1 MFRLNLIIIT
11 LINLF
16 LAQLSLIVCAHDLN
30 NSPSPTPIHEA
41 LNGFNV
47 HSFNPASELNSILNS
62 VISPQID
69 LNSVIHNIPVGNLSH
84 EIGINV
90 NGHILEINSN
100 QSVTPAEALALLQI
114 LSTHQQNLY
123 LNDLGQGVAGSVNA
137 ALLGNNITNLLIPS
151 KVTLIDNN
159 QALVINGNLVN
170 YGDIQFIG
178 NGNLTI
184 NNLFNAT
191 TGEIQSTSNLTI
203 NANQS
208 VINEGTIASNN
219 GLTLNTSNIYNVGA
233 FETMHDNLNIN
244 SAHGLYLTSNNN
256 GNFEAVYGSINLN
269 DMNGSNGVNLIAGN
283 YLSKELNINAQ
294 GTNLVGVTGEVT
306 GIINVEANSAHLVS
320 LTKDMLLGN
329 DNVKGDP
336 TYVNPSGDITLNG
349 AISSSGANLAIIA
362 SGNINVASGASGSIS
377 TTGSSNGGN
386 LVMIAGVGSNISYS
400 GTNTTTGIPTPGT
413 SIASGETVMVTLGAT
428 SGNTGGNIDLNTNN
442 TLASGSIVI
451 ATYGSPF
458 FSSNNGGNVSLV
470 AVSNGSVGGQINLA
484 NYMIDS
490 AGAIYG
496 GAAGNILMLDTT
508 TSSLGILVGPMT
520 GHDIFLG
527 SVGINPS
534 NVTFD
539 STGSILSGFING
551 NSATLYSGNVTI
563 NGNASSN
570 TLTLITS
577 GSINLNSAYTYYAL
591 SAIVLYAGS
600 GDIGGQY
607 TPLDISTSNISVN
620 TPNGSAYLTDSFSSG
635 VNLNPSSV
643 QATGI
648 FSLTNTGN
656 ITINGSV
663 TAGTA
668 NGYGLIYLN
677 TTHNGNFLQT
687 SASDLLTGAQV
698 NITTGG
704 GNVGTS
710 LSTPVHIDTGSF
722 SVFTRNGAT
731 TGNAYIYDTY
741 SGPLVVTTS
750 TVGISGALFITA
762 SAGLSVNALLSAGSA
777 NGAGIINLTAGNN
790 NSLTINQSITAGT
803 VDLTGGSQGV
813 ITNAA
818 INSNNITIDTNNN
831 GAITIDSTIG
841 LLSSSVI
848 FNANGSGYI
857 TSGTNG
863 VIVGNGLS
871 LVTANGEIGFGV
883 GGLTPL
889 TTQTNNLVFSAG
901 LSVGISNN
909 SANLNIG
916 SSGTNGN
923 FYIYQTGNI
932 TASGL
937 ISAPVFGLYSFN
949 GSNGI
954 GLSSSIVQIY
964 AHNVGLESLATGSS
978 VYINNTYNGNNIM
991 QASQASDIFK
1001 YTTAGSLSVYAQTN
1015 SGPGQISSQ
1024 IIAIQTLGGYG
1035 IYNDAL
1041 IQSSDFIFLT
1051 ASSGG
1056 YIAQSATNAN
1066 MIAPNISL
1074 VTGGGAIGAGTIL
1087 SLNSANVAASTLSN
1101 NGFVNIN
1108 DVASTS
1114 GIVGGQSGT
1123 NFTFNATGNLNV
1135 YGNIATGAS
1144 ASGGSIILTGNG
1156 IMNIGTSSAV
1166 NLTTNNGSV
1175 FITNNNTVSGSIN
1188 INNGSYIL
1196 GSSNVANVGN
1206 VAITIGSFNAVNN
1219 TNSNPSAITVQ
1230 NSGVSQVYFGN
1241 NGITAI
1247 SPTNTLFANGR
1258 NIYFNTGSLAASAI
1272 NLGGNVKITAD
1283 PPATPGI
1290 TSVVFN
1296 SLTQNTNIV
1305 IGDNVNLSQLN
1316 SLNQSVNVLDN
1327 NQATSYTLNNNVN
1340 ANLNNELMQNK
1351 YSSNEYNELTNTR
1364 SRSNESNKLIENTQI
1379 FVPISYSSKNNS
1391 FVLNT
1396 DLTSNN
1402 KTIKLT
1408 KGSLLIKTLQDTT
1421 FSVDMYKPITIQVA
1435 KGTLLLAINNGKVLS
1450 LYNLDDIK
1458 ANSVKVNIAHKIMTL
1473 NPGQHM
1479 SVLTAQ
1485 NFNSPN
1491 FAYVNQVITIGYNN
1505 LKVSTIKGMTI
1516 YQSDYSILS
1525 AINAVNLLKTMFKSN
1540 DYQTIKLTRHLL
1552 KTAGIV
1558 IQTSSGNYHQI
1569 FAQKL
1574 TALESSIF

>member
-11 LINLF
+11 LINLL
-16 LAQLSLIVCAHDLN
+16 LAQLSLAACAHDIN
-30 NSPSPTPIHEA
+30 NSSNPTPIHEA

-47 HSFNPASELNSILNS
+47 HSFNPNNELNNILNS

-69 LNSVIHNIPVGNLSH
+69 LNSAIHNISVGNLSH

-123 LNDLGQGVAGSVNA
+123 LNDLGQGVAGSVNS
-137 ALLGNNITNLLIPS
+137 ALLGNNISNLVIPS
-151 KVTLIDNN
+151 KITLVDNS
-159 QALVINGNLVN
+159 QPLVINGNLIN
-170 YGDIQFIG
+170 YGDIQFVG
-178 NGNLTI
+178 NGNLTV
-184 NNLFNAT
+184 NNLFNAS
-191 TGEIQSTSNLTI
+191 TGEIQSTGSLTI

-208 VINEGTIASNN
+208 LINEGTIAASN

-233 FETMHDNLNIN
+233 IETMQGNLNIN
-244 SAHGLYLTSNNN
+244 GSNGLYLTGNNN
-256 GNFEAVYGSINLN
+256 GNFEAINGSINLN
-269 DMNGSNGVNLIAGN
+269 DINGSNGINLISGN

-294 GTNLVGVTGEVT
+294 GTNLQGITGDVT
-306 GIINVEANSAHLVS
+306 GIINIEANSAHLIS
-320 LTKDMLLGN
+320 EAKDMLLGY
-329 DNVKGDP
+329 DKVKGDP

-349 AISSSGANLAIIA
+349 SISSAGANIAIIA
-362 SGNINVASGASGSIS
+362 SGNINVASGASVIIN
-377 TTGSSNGGN
+377 TTGGSSPGGN

-400 GTNTTTGIPTPGT
+400 GVNTTSGIPLPGT
-413 SIASGETVMVTLGAT
+413 SIATGETVVVNLGAS
-428 SGNTGGNIDLNTNN
+428 SGNTGGNIDLSTNN
-442 TLASGSIVI
+442 TLASGANVI
-451 ATYGSPF
+451 ATFGTPF
-458 FSSNNGGNVSLV
+458 TGTNNGGNVNLV
-470 AVSNGSVGGQINLA
+470 AVSNGSVGGNINLGGYGI
-484 NYMIDS
+484 NS
-490 AGAIYG
+490 SSGLYG
-496 GAAGNILMLDTT
+496 GTAGNISLIDTT
-508 TSSLGILVGPMT
+508 TSGLGILVGAMT
-520 GHDIFLG
+520 GNNIFLG
-527 SVGINPS
+527 SVGVS
-534 NVTFD
+534 QSSVTFD
-539 STGSILSGFING
+539 SSGSILSGSISG
-551 NSATLYSGNVTI
+551 NPATLSSGNITI
-563 NGNASSN
+563 NGNTSSS
-570 TLTLITS
+570 TLTLNTN
-577 GSINLNSAYTYYAL
+577 GSINLNIANTYYAPN
-591 SAIVLYAGS
+591 AVVLYAGTGS
-600 GDIGGQY
+600 VGGFFSA
-607 TPLDISTSNISVN
+607 PSISTSNLTVN
-620 TPNGSAYLTDSFSSG
+620 APNGSAYILDSFSSG
-635 VNLNPSSV
+635 VSLNQSSI
-643 QATGI
+643 QASGT
-648 FSLTNTGN
+648 FSLTNSGN
-656 ITINGSV
+656 ITINGAV

-668 NGYGLIYLN
+668 NGTGLIYLN
-677 TTHNGNFLQT
+677 TTSNGNILQT
-687 SASDLLTGAQV
+687 SPGNLLTASAV
-698 NITTGG
+698 NLTTSG

-710 LSTPVHIDTGSF
+710 FLTPVHIDTGSF
-722 SVFTRNGAT
+722 SVYTRIGSPT

-750 TVGISGALFITA
+750 TVGLSGALFITA
-762 SAGLSVNALLSAGSA
+762 SGNLNVNDILSAGPA
-777 NGAGIINLTAGNN
+777 NGTGIINLTAGNN
-790 NSLTINQSITAGT
+790 NSLTINQSMTTGT
-803 VDLTGGSQGV
+803 VDLTSGSQGV

-818 INSNNITIDTNNN
+818 INSNNISVGTNNN

-841 LLSSSVI
+841 LPGSSVI

-857 TSGTNG
+857 TTGTNG

-871 LVTANGEIGFGV
+871 LVTSNGEIGFGV
-883 GGLTPL
+883 GGLKPL
-889 TTQTNNLVFSAG
+889 ITQANSIVFSAG
-901 LSVGISNN
+901 LSVGISNTSN
-909 SANLNIG
+909 NLNLG
-916 SSGTNGN
+916 NSGTNGN

-937 ISAPVFGLYSFN
+937 ITAPVFGLYSFN
-949 GSNGI
+949 GSAGI
-954 GLSSSIVQIY
+954 GLASSIIQIN

-978 VYINNTYNGNNIM
+978 VYINNTYTGNNIM

-1015 SGPGQISSQ
+1015 SGPGQISGQ

-1041 IQSSDFIFLT
+1041 IQSNDFIFLT

-1144 ASGGSIILTGNG
+1144 ASGGSITLTNNG
-1156 IMNIGTSSAV
+1156 TMNIGTSSAV

-1188 INNGSYIL
+1188 ISNGSYIL
-1196 GSSNVANVGN
+1196 GSSNVVNVGN

-1219 TNSNPSAITVQ
+1219 PNPNPSSITVQ
-1230 NSGVSQVYFGN
+1230 SSGGAKVYFGN

-1283 PPATPGI
+1283 PPTIPGI
-1290 TSVVFN
+1290 TSVVLN
-1296 SLTQNTNIV
+1296 LLTQNANLVT
-1305 IGDNVNLSQLN
+1305 GDNVNLNQVN
-1316 SLNQSVNVLDN
+1316 ILNQTVNVLDN
-1327 NQATSYTLNNNVN
+1327 NQATGYTLNNNN

-1351 YSSNEYNELTNTR
+1351 YSSNENNELNNT
-1364 SRSNESNKLIENTQI
+1364 SYTSNESNELIKNTQI
-1379 FVPISYSSKNNS
+1379 FMPISYSSKNNS

-1396 DLTSNN
+1396 NLTSNY

-1408 KGSLLIKTLQDTT
+1408 KGSLLIKTSQNTT
-1421 FSVDMYKPITIQVA
+1421 FSADADKTITIQVA
-1435 KGTLLLAINNGKVLS
+1435 KGTLLLVINNGKVLS

-1458 ANSVKVNIAHKIMTL
+1458 ANSIKVTIAHKTIIL
-1473 NPGQHM
+1473 NPGQHV
-1479 SVLTAQ
+1479 SILPTQ
-1485 NFNSPN
+1485 NSPN
-1491 FAYVNQVITIGYNN
+1491 FAYINQVKTIGYKN
-1505 LKVSTIKGMTI
+1505 LKYNTLSGMDI
-1516 YQSDYSILS
+1516 YQSDFSILS
-1525 AINAVNLLKTMFKSN
+1525 AINAIIPLENMFKSN
-1540 DYQTIKLTRHLL
+1540 DYQIIKLTRHLL

-1558 IQTSSGNYHQI
+1558 MQTSSGNYHQI
-1569 FAQKL
+1569 LTQEL
-1574 TALESSIF
+1574 TALESSNF